1 MVPVRRARPP
11 CRPVRT
17 ALPGAVPLPHPL
29 RALRVLEGPLLLRPR
44 RRLARGRGPRRAT
57 TTTSPGGSAPRAAT
71 PPLGGSGAVRP
82 AAAPHL
88 HGAAA
93 SHLHPAG
100 EGADSFYRNGGV
112 IALTARP
119 VVSSTGSAAGT
130 RKPGLTSPLPN
141 TCSMAYGR
149 PVALS
154 VGSPDLPE
162 DPPHLGRLAAELR
175 RYRLRYGAPAPSPAQ
190 RLDDRVRSHRARLR
204 FIDEQMVELAAE
216 RRRLVQEIAGYE
228 KGLALVLRTEIE
240 RLRERHGEAWSPVAI
255 RAYRVWQ
262 LDGGRMRGARTVWPD
277 PWLVAECAR
286 GGGRAEVPHSDGRCG
301 PPG

>member
-1 MVPVRRARPP
+1 
-11 CRPVRT
+11 
-17 ALPGAVPLPHPL
+17 
-29 RALRVLEGPLLLRPR
+29 
-44 RRLARGRGPRRAT
+44 
-57 TTTSPGGSAPRAAT
+57 
-71 PPLGGSGAVRP
+71 
-82 AAAPHL
+82 
-88 HGAAA
+88 
-93 SHLHPAG
+93 
-100 EGADSFYRNGGV
+100 
-112 IALTARP
+112 
-119 VVSSTGSAAGT
+119 
-130 RKPGLTSPLPN
+130 
-141 TCSMAYGR
+141 MAYGR
-149 PVALS
+149 PVALP

-216 RRRLVQEIAGYE
+216 RRRLAQEIAGYE

-301 PPG
+301 PPGCGIYAAKHPELLLKGFAMAWDGAMGLVELTGKVVEHTHGYRGQRAGVVALGLVGGGRWLTTDDPAVIAAAFHDPAQTLVRWGQHDRSPRAPWARITEYLIEREASTWTSESSSG